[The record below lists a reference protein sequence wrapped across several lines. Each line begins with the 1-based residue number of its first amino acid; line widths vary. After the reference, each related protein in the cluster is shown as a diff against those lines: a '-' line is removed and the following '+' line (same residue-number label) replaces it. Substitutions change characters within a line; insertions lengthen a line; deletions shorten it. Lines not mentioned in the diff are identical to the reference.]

1 MKLVVDAGVAA
12 RWFFEN
18 RAGDKASD
26 TEIALEI
33 LHCLGTDSIQIV
45 QPVNWLHETFAI
57 IVQLNPAAAAPALK
71 LLQGLELPIVD
82 DLLIQQ
88 TAAELATRNERHFFD
103 TLYHAVAIET
113 DATLITSNRD
123 YYEAMKDLGHITM
136 LGDFVPPREA
146 LVAE

>member
-18 RAGDKASD
+18 RSSDKSPE

-33 LHCLGTDSIQIV
+33 LHCLGNDSIQVV
-45 QPVNWLHETFAI
+45 QPVNWLLETFGI
-57 IVQLNPAAAAPALK
+57 IVQLNPAAAAPAMK
-71 LLQGLELPIVD
+71 LLQGLELPVVD

-88 TAAELATRNERHFFD
+88 TAAELATRYDQHFFD
-103 TLYHAVAIET
+103 TIYHAVALET
-113 DATLITSNRD
+113 DATLITLNTD
-123 YYEAMKDLGHITM
+123 YFETMQQVGHITM
-136 LGDFVPPREA
+136 LSNFAPPHEA